1 MKFSLVLL
9 LVFAV
14 SVYGTNEFDES
25 YLLGFLTFPYELTAD
40 EKKEV
45 EMLFHEMVQE
55 FLEEPLNE
63 YIDDMYDELKVF
75 NRCFI
80 DDKYFSYLIKDKW
93 TTDHSIMVASGLIE
107 VALDSVKAK
116 LTQDSYNKTQKE
128 KLEIIQKDLTEAK
141 ENTDFLG
148 EKMKVCLNKFP
159 SVSEEDTEAKKE
171 ALSELKNYALDKPFL
186 HLIQHIRDQNKQ
198 IMDHQVMNE

>member
-1 MKFSLVLL
+1 MKSSLVLL
-9 LVFAV
+9 LVLAV
-14 SVYGTNEFDES
+14 SIYGATDNSKYSFFNAYLNQLENNLQSFAQFFDHYTDIKHFNNFIIEPWAVDYVIFS
-25 YLLGFLTFPYELTAD
+25 TS
-40 EKKEV
+40 KEIN
-45 EMLFHEMVQE
+45 F
-55 FLEEPLNE
+55 
-63 YIDDMYDELKVF
+63 
-75 NRCFI
+75 
-80 DDKYFSYLIKDKW
+80 
-93 TTDHSIMVASGLIE
+93 
-107 VALDSVKAK
+107 ALDYVKEQ
-116 LTQDSYNKTQKE
+116 LTEDSYNETQKE
-128 KLEIIQKDLTEAK
+128 KFKIIQKDLTEAK